1 MKNYPAFVTTRV
13 TNIPVN
19 FEASRKYIGP
29 RCLFPGGNVTKL
41 LLNVTVLL
49 LCYRNVDFVTI
60 LLPNTLYFACQP
72 FGQNAPKPLERSLTA
87 LDPFSRHL
95 PRGMAARRLE
105 TFMQVRTG
113 KFEPYLG

>member
-1 MKNYPAFVTTRV
+1 MKKYPAFVTTRV

-19 FEASRKYIGP
+19 FEAIRKYIEA

-60 LLPNTLYFACQP
+60 LLPSTLYFACQP
-72 FGQNAPKPLERSLTA
+72 FGQKAPKPLERSLTA
-87 LDPFSRHL
+87 LDPFPRHL
-95 PRGMAARRLE
+95 PRGMPARLSDG
-105 TFMQVRTG
+105 FLQVRTG
-113 KFEPYLG
+113 KFEPDLG